1 MTFSIMTLSTIG
13 LFATLQN
20 SNVCRY
26 ADCRVFYCNAEY
38 RSATLQLIKIVVQ
51 YTMISMF
58 SLDRSAYSGYSLCFV
73 HI

>member
-1 MTFSIMTLSTIG
+1 MTFSFMTLSTIG

-38 RSATLQLIKIVVQ
+38 RSATSP
-51 YTMISMF
+51 THR
-58 SLDRSAYSGYSLCFV
+58 DRSAVYHDLYVLNR
-73 HI
+73 